1 MMFVLLVLIGY
12 LIGSIPSGYLAMR
25 CFTGSDIRLMGTGNT
40 TVTAVMIYGGKLPG
54 IVAFLGEIAKAI
66 ILFFIAKSLVGEPW
80 AVVVLIIAAGFG
92 CSWSIWLRG
101 NGGQGLSIG
110 IAGLVLINPLPVLI
124 TAFTY
129 LVPLLT
135 IKNHVLSGRIF
146 RASFPPILGI
156 WYTSWEWALA
166 GLLIVAPSLL
176 KAWVSG
182 DDVEVA
188 KEAKDVGHSS
198 AGV

>member
-12 LIGSIPSGYLAMR
+12 LVGSIPSGYLSMR
-25 CFTGSDIRLMGTGNT
+25 FFTGTDIRTMGTGNT
-40 TVTAVMIYGGKLPG
+40 TVTAVMIYGGRLPG
-54 IVAFLGEIAKAI
+54 IVAFFTEIAKAI
-66 ILFFIAKSLVGEPW
+66 ILFFIAGFLVGETW
-80 AVVVLIIAAGFG
+80 AVLVIIIAAIFG

-101 NGGQGLSIG
+101 NGGQGLTIG
-110 IAGLVLINPLPVLI
+110 ISGLVLINPLPILI
-124 TAFTY
+124 TAISY
-129 LVPLLT
+129 LVPLIT

-156 WYTSWEWALA
+156 WYSSWEWALA

-188 KEAKDVGHSS
+188 KRAEGVGHTG